1 MMNAIAPLYEL
12 GRIGDGAALA
22 VAIFLGAAF
31 GWFLERGGLGNAR
44 KLAGQ
49 FYLTDFAV
57 FKVMFSAILT
67 AMLGLFWLGKLEI
80 VDVARVYV
88 PETYLLPQFVG
99 GLVFGAGFV
108 IGGLCPGTSCV
119 AAATGRLD
127 GLAVVVGM
135 LGGIWV
141 FSEAFPVL
149 EAFYISTPRG
159 TLTLPALLGIPPG
172 VAVFAVV
179 AIALVAF
186 TGAGRLR
193 APGDSSER
201 VSRMAKHF
209 RTHRRLAVLA
219 GALGT
224 LALAAGDPY
233 PARRNAAGDAGYV
246 TAIDV
251 ARWLRDPKP
260 GLRLLDVRPDR
271 EFTAYHIPGAEHLPL
286 AELSRREWLRD
297 PVLVVYAEDD
307 ASAAEAARLL
317 RGRGADSVHVLRG
330 GLLAW
335 IDQIFEPR
343 LVPLPP
349 AATPAEQTA
358 RREQLDLSRYFGGT
372 PIVSP
377 SAAPASLRPLSPTR
391 SPLAAE
397 APRVRARRPQSEAA
411 AVARVIRRGC

>member
-1 MMNAIAPLYEL
+1 
-12 GRIGDGAALA
+12 
-22 VAIFLGAAF
+22 
-31 GWFLERGGLGNAR
+31 LGNAR

-49 FYLTDFAV
+49 FYLADFTV
-57 FKVMFSAILT
+57 FKVMFSAIVT
-67 AMLGLFWLGKLEI
+67 AMLGLFWLGQLGV

-88 PETYLLPQFVG
+88 PETYLLPQLVG

-119 AAATGRLD
+119 AGATGRLD
-127 GLAVVVGM
+127 GLAVVAGM

-141 FSEAFPVL
+141 FSEAFPLL
-149 EAFYISTPRG
+149 EPFYMTTPRG
-159 TLTLPALLGIPPG
+159 TLTLPALLGVPHG

-179 AIALVAF
+179 AIALVACM
-186 TGAGRLR
+186 GAERLR

-201 VSRMAKHF
+201 ASRMAKHF

-233 PARRNAAGDAGYV
+233 PVRRDAADDAGYV
-246 TAIDV
+246 TAIEV

-260 GLRLLDVRPDR
+260 GLRLLDVRAHR
-271 EFTAYHIPGAEHLPL
+271 EFTAYHIPGAEHVPL
-286 AELSRREWLRD
+286 AELSRRVWLRD
-297 PVLVVYAEDD
+297 SVVVVYAEDD
-307 ASAAEAARLL
+307 ASAGKAARLL
-317 RGRGADSVHVLRG
+317 RARGADNVHVLRG

-335 IDQIFEPR
+335 FDQIVEPR
-343 LVPLPP
+343 LAPLAP
-349 AATPAEQTA
+349 AATLAEQTA

-377 SAAPASLRPLSPTR
+377 SAAPTR
-391 SPLAAE
+391 SPPPTSHL
-397 APRVRARRPQSEAA
+397 PQSEAA